1 MVLSTRLFGGVL
13 VAVGVVA
20 YVVTGA
26 EHITALLPAFLG
38 LPILL
43 AGLVAGQQRRQRTAI
58 GLAVVLALL
67 GVLGTAMNVAE
78 LPAMLAGDEV
88 QRPVA
93 VITSTITAVLCL
105 VYVVAGIRWF
115 LAGRSRTEG

>member
-1 MVLSTRLFGGVL
+1 MTFD
-13 VAVGVVA
+13 
-20 YVVTGA
+20 
-26 EHITALLPAFLG
+26 
-38 LPILL
+38 
-43 AGLVAGQQRRQRTAI
+43 QRTAI

-78 LPAMLAGDEV
+78 LPAVLAGDDV
-88 QRPVA
+88 QRPGA

-105 VYVVAGIRWF
+105 VYVVAGLRWF